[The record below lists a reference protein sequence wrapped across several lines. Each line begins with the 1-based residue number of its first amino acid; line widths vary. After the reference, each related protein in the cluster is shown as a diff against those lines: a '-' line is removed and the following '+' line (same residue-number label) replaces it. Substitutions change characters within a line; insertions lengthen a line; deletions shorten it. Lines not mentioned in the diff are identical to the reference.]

1 MWEVIYMKYEL
12 VCGLETHVELL
23 TEEKIFCR
31 CKAGFGGEPN
41 TSVCPV
47 CLGMPGALPLLN
59 MQAVELAVRA
69 GIALGCEINTVSFFD
84 RKNYFYPDLP
94 KGYQISQYDRP
105 ICGKGKLTLP
115 SGREIAIER
124 IHLEEDAGK
133 LMYENGEI
141 LADYNRGGVPLIE
154 IITEPCFDSPQLVR
168 EYLEELRLIMK
179 HVGVSDCRMQ
189 EGSLRSDVN
198 VSVRESGSDELGTR
212 TEVKNVNSIMFSQ
225 KAVEYEYNRQC
236 EILENGGKVESRT
249 LRWSEKNNRTEP
261 MREKE
266 NAKDYRFMR
275 EPDLAPLCI
284 TEEYIEKIRASMPL
298 LPSQRREKYMNEG
311 ISAEDSALLARYKKI
326 AEYFDSVCEDGADP
340 KTASKLLLGRVFAY
354 LKTEDDYENCR
365 IPIEAKTLS
374 ALAKLLYERT
384 INATVARETL
394 EKLIEN
400 GGEIGDYLSED
411 DLKKTDDSELSEL
424 CRQVIEENGKICD
437 DYRSGKEKAIM
448 PLVGA
453 VMKKSKG
460 RADAVSAK
468 QMIENLLRG

>member
-1 MWEVIYMKYEL
+1 MKYQL
-12 VCGLETHVELL
+12 VCGLETHVELM

-47 CLGMPGALPLLN
+47 CLGLPGALPLLN

-69 GIALGCEINTVSFFD
+69 GLALGCEINKVSYFD

-94 KGYQISQYDRP
+94 KAYQISQFDRP
-105 ICGKGKLTLP
+105 ICGRGKLTLP
-115 SGREIAIER
+115 SGKVILIER

-154 IITEPCFDSPQLVR
+154 IVTEPCFDSPLQVK

-179 HVGVSDCRMQ
+179 HAGVSDCRMQ
-189 EGSLRSDVN
+189 EGSMRSDIN
-198 VSVRESGSDELGTR
+198 VSVRREGEEGLSVR

-225 KAVEYEYNRQC
+225 KSVEYEYRRQC
-236 EILENGGKVESRT
+236 EILERGEEVFSRT

-284 TEEYIEKIRASMPL
+284 TDEFIEVIRVSMPM
-298 LPSQRREKYMNEG
+298 LPSERRARYVSFG
-311 ISAEDSALLARYKKI
+311 IPAEDAALLARHRKI
-326 AEYFDSVCEDGADP
+326 AEYFDRVCEKGADP
-340 KTASKLLLGRVFAY
+340 KTAAKLMLGKVFAC
-354 LKTEDDYENCR
+354 LKTEEDYENCR
-365 IPIEAKTLS
+365 ISISEDTL
-374 ALAKLLYERT
+374 AQLTKLLSDRT
-384 INATVARETL
+384 INATVARDTL
-394 EKLIEN
+394 EKLMEQ
-400 GGEIGDYLSED
+400 GGKISDYLSEE
-411 DLKKTDDSELSEL
+411 DLKKTDDSELREI
-424 CRQVIEENGKICD
+424 CRAVAEENAKICD
-437 DYRSGKEKAIM
+437 DYRMGKEKAIM

-460 RADAVSAK
+460 RADAALAK
-468 QMIENLLRG
+468 QILEEILRS